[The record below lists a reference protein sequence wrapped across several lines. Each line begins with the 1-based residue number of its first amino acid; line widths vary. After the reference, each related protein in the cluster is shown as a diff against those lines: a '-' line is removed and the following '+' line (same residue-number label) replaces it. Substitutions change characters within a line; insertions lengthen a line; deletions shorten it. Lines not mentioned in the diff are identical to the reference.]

1 MKLNIV
7 LRLLENCKVPSTL
20 KLTPATLKAFAGDV
34 WQDMHPHPYH
44 NFSHATDVAQSFYS
58 ILIATRL
65 VKSLDPITVAA
76 SILAAL
82 CHDLDHPGYTNQY
95 QENERTEFWLRP
107 VCDCGDLRRPPRH
120 RADTVMGTSSRRWRG
135 PPRRRADAIRRGG
148 ARNTGCA
155 TRSRASRTT
164 TTSASS
170 GYSKYIT

>member
-7 LRLLENCKVPSTL
+7 LRLLENCKVLSTL
-20 KLTPATLKAFAGDV
+20 KLSPATLKAFAGDV

-65 VKSLDPITVAA
+65 VKSLDAITVATA
-76 SILAAL
+76 ILAAL

-107 VCDCGDLRRPPRH
+107 V
-120 RADTVMGTSSRRWRG
+120 
-135 PPRRRADAIRRGG
+135 
-148 ARNTGCA
+148 
-155 TRSRASRTT
+155 
-164 TTSASS
+164 
-170 GYSKYIT
+170 

>member
-65 VKSLDPITVAA
+65 VRSLDPVTVAA

-107 VCDCGDLRRPPRH
+107 VRDCGDLRRPPRH
-120 RADTVMGTSSRRWRG
+120 RADTVMGTSSRRWRRAST
-135 PPRRRADAIRRGG
+135 PSNRRSYTVGRPKFHLH
-148 ARNTGCA
+148 TGCA
-155 TRSRASRTT
+155 I
-164 TTSASS
+164 
-170 GYSKYIT
+170 KNQH